1 VVRVIHDAFKEALE
15 DPAHLAVLDRFDMP
29 LMYKNSADYQAFVR
43 QQIEEDRAMIQRLGL
58 KLN

>member
-1 VVRVIHDAFKEALE
+1 VRAIHDAFKDALD

-29 LMYKNSADYQAFVR
+29 LMYKNTADYQAFVR